1 MAKRFVISL
10 FLMLV
15 ALAVLAQQKS
25 RFNFFRYS
33 VNEGLLQST
42 VNDLAVDKNN
52 FCWLSFSNGIQKFD
66 GNNFKNIPIQA
77 GLPDDKKVT
86 FFKQKNNVLL
96 IAHSHG
102 ISRYDIDKEKFELVF
117 RLPVGTID
125 NLYILGESNNRLYV
139 FLSSG
144 IIVTLNAGNFA
155 PLAKNSILPYLKNYR
170 ESVLPTFSN
179 IENDQICV
187 VYNQTLFLF
196 QLHEFKLVA
205 QNQPRLGIYYT
216 SYTLLPS
223 GKILCFV
230 QDGIWQLV
238 SYDIVTNQFTTLFKS
253 QPNNLNFRGYFYNR
267 DGKSMIS
274 YYDKLIFLSNQLVKD
289 SSYIVDFK
297 NNSIS
302 GDNVFIV
309 KVVADNFGNLYMV
322 TLNDGIRKLIHD
334 SYPIAYYGKE
344 SLGKN
349 YVLSVYPD
357 KKNNRIFL
365 GTRDKGL
372 MIFDTLQNFIRHIP
386 RLPGDSQPYSVN
398 NIVKLKNG
406 DYIFLAIS
414 KPGAYQLSANLQTII
429 ARPVQEVP
437 PVSYPQPRYFS
448 KMVYED
454 DDKAILQTEINF
466 YTINKATGSI
476 KLNEV
481 YNGFTHG
488 SILYKGKLIVH
499 SNDSIREYDTS
510 NFKVVKTIP
519 FPNTYLVRCYASM
532 DNRLYFGCN
541 NGLFITDENYRI
553 ISRLNRSN
561 GLPDDC
567 IYAMMFDSN
576 KNLWCSSNKGIFR
589 ISPNGTI
596 FRLTR
601 EDGLQENEFN
611 TNAFYKTATGEF
623 FWGGTHGANS
633 FYPGFISGVTNVPD
647 LYVTEIKVNNRPYQ
661 VDTALQALKEISL
674 PYDENSFAISFIA
687 SGSQNTSRYIHQYK
701 LEGWENE
708 WVPLPMGDPVRF
720 TLPPG
725 EYVLKMYAGLY
736 FDDKAHAAKTLRI
749 IIHPPFWKTW
759 WFISLVAAV
768 IIGIIIF
775 IITRYTRAR
784 YQKRLAAM
792 LLVQKLQEERGRISM
807 ELHDSIGAY
816 ANAVLYNTD
825 LLQAESRV
833 KQKNRLLK
841 DLRFASKDIITSLRE
856 TIWALKNEVFT
867 AQECF
872 MRIRNFVQSLSRYY
886 PNIQFRVEGDA
897 PQQKQLHYSAALN
910 IVRIVQEVVNNAI
923 KHGNPDHIHISSS
936 IDGEQWLLQI
946 DDDGI
951 GFNSSMASMGN
962 GMDNIKRRAA
972 DSKLDVQLQSAPGKG
987 THILISIPG

>member
-1 MAKRFVISL
+1 MTKRFVISF
-10 FLMLV
+10 FLLLL
-15 ALAVLAQQKS
+15 AGAVLAQHKS

-66 GNNFKNIPIQA
+66 GNSFKNIPIQP

-102 ISRYDIDKEKFELVF
+102 ISRYNIENEKFELVYRSPAGAF
-117 RLPVGTID
+117 ENPYVV
-125 NLYILGESNNRLYV
+125 GESNNRLYV

-144 IIVTLNAGNFA
+144 SIVTLDAGNFA
-155 PLAKNSILPYLKNYR
+155 PLAKNSLLPYLNNYR
-170 ESVLPTFSN
+170 ESVLPAFSN
-179 IENDQICV
+179 IENGKLCV
-187 VYNQTLFLF
+187 FYNQTLFMF
-196 QLHEFKLVA
+196 QLQEFKLIA
-205 QNQPRLGIYYT
+205 QSRPHEGFFYR
-216 SYTLLPS
+216 SFTLLPS

-230 QDGIWQLV
+230 QDGIWQLA
-238 SYDIVTNQFTTLFKS
+238 SYDIVTNQYTTLFKS
-253 QPNNLNFRGYFYNR
+253 QPDKLNFRGYFYNR
-267 DGKSMIS
+267 DGKAMIS
-274 YYDKLIFLSNQLVKD
+274 YYDKLIFLSNQLVQD

-302 GDNVFIV
+302 GENVFIV
-309 KVVADNFGNLYMV
+309 KIVTDNFGNLYMV

-334 SYPIAYYGKE
+334 SYPIAYYGRE

-357 KKNNRIFL
+357 KKSNRIFL
-365 GTRDKGL
+365 GTSDNGL

-386 RLPGDSQPYSVN
+386 RLPGDSQSFSVN
-398 NIVKLKNG
+398 NMVKLKNG
-406 DYIFLAIS
+406 DYLFLAIS
-414 KPGAYQLSANLQTII
+414 KPEAYLLSANLQAITP
-429 ARPVQEVP
+429 RPVQVANS
-437 PVSYPQPRYFS
+437 VSYPQPRYFS
-448 KMVYED
+448 KLLYED
-454 DDKAILQTEINF
+454 EDKAILQTEINF
-466 YTINKATGSI
+466 YTVNKATGSI

-510 NFKVVKTIP
+510 NYKLIKTIS

-541 NGLFITDENYRI
+541 NGLFITDENYRVI
-553 ISRLNRSN
+553 KHLNRGT

-589 ISPNGTI
+589 ISPAGNV

-611 TNAFYKTATGEF
+611 TNAFYKTPQGEF

-633 FYPGFISGVTNVPD
+633 FYPELISDATNAPD
-647 LYVTEIKVNNRPYQ
+647 LYVTDIKINNRQYDA
-661 VDTALQALKEISL
+661 DTALQFLKEISL
-674 PYDENSFAISFIA
+674 SYDENSIAISFIA
-687 SGSQNTSRYIHQYK
+687 SGSQNARRYIHQFK
-701 LEGWENE
+701 LDGWEKE
-708 WVPLPMGDPVRF
+708 WVQLQLGEPVRY

-725 EYVLKMYAGLY
+725 EYELKMYASLY
-736 FDDKAHAAKTLRI
+736 FNDKADALKTLRI

-759 WFISLVAAV
+759 WFIGLVAAL
-768 IIGIIIF
+768 IIGFIIF

-825 LLQAESRV
+825 LLQAESRT
-833 KQKNRLLK
+833 KQKNQLLK

-856 TIWALKNEVFT
+856 TIWALKSEVFT

-886 PNIQFRVEGDA
+886 PNIQFKIEGDA
-897 PQQKQLHYSAALN
+897 PQQQQLHYSAALN
-910 IVRIVQEVVNNAI
+910 IVRIVQEAVNNAI
-923 KHGNPDHIHISSS
+923 KHGSPGHISISS
-936 IDGEQWLLQI
+936 RFNDGQWILQI

-951 GFNSSMASMGN
+951 GFDASIASMGN
-962 GMDNIKRRAA
+962 GMDNIKKRAA
-972 DSKLDVQLQSAPGKG
+972 ESKLQVQLHSVSGAG
-987 THILISIPG
+987 TSISISVPG